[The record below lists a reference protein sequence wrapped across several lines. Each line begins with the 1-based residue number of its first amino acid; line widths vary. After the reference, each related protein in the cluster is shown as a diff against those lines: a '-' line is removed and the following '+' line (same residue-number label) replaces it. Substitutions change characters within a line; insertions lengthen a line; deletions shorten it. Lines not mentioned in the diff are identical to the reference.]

1 MKFRNRH
8 SDLFTCEECIHLLLD
23 YADGTMAPKVRRKLD
38 EHLSA
43 CPPCQHYLRSYT
55 SCTEMARQLRD
66 QEAQVPAELQDRLK
80 SFLREQVNL
89 PWPKTPRRR
98 RAKWS
103 KRS

>member
-8 SDLFTCEECIHLLLD
+8 TDLLTCKDCIYLLLD
-23 YADGTMAPKVRRKLD
+23 YADGSMDSEVRRKLD
-38 EHLSA
+38 EHMSA

-55 SCTEMARQLRD
+55 SCTEMVQQLRD
-66 QEAQVPAELQDRLK
+66 QDAQVPAELQDRLK

-89 PWPKTPRRR
+89 PWPEPRRR

>member
-1 MKFRNRH
+1 MKFRNRR
-8 SDLFTCEECIHLLLD
+8 SELLTCKECIHLLLD
-23 YADGTMAPKVRRKLD
+23 YADGSMVPEVRLKLD

-55 SCTEMARQLRD
+55 SCTEMVQQLRD

-80 SFLREQVNL
+80 SFLRKQVNL
-89 PWPKTPRRR
+89 PWPQPRRR

-103 KRS
+103 KRF

>member
-1 MKFRNRH
+1 MSFRNRPT
-8 SDLFTCEECIHLLLD
+8 DLLTCQECIHLLLD
-23 YADGTMAPKVRRKLD
+23 YADGSMAPQVRRKLD

-66 QEAQVPAELQDRLK
+66 QEARVPAELQDRLK

-89 PWPKTPRRR
+89 PWPEPRRR

-103 KRS
+103 RRS